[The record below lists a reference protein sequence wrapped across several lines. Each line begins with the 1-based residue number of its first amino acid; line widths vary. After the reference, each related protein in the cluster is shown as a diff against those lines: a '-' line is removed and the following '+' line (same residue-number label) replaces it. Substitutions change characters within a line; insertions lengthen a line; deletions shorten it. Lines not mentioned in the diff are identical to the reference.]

1 MITHRWTVTAIDYAP
16 TETEEADSDLNER
29 RAAALR
35 HWERMFRNLFVDDE
49 HAEFIAGILA
59 KAREE
64 IV

>member
-16 TETEEADSDLNER
+16 TEVEEADSDLNER

-35 HWERMFRNLFVDDE
+35 HWERCFLDGTVDDQ

-64 IV
+64 IE